1 MIPLVNRRPVA
12 VGVAEH
18 AGWAHL
24 VSVAAADG
32 MPAVVDRRRVKLI
45 EAGVPT
51 QPYHHETLALPDD
64 ESEQLLRLVK
74 RSIAASTA
82 LAFDR
87 LAADLHPQYR
97 VSAIALREPTL
108 PQLPKSVAEAHR
120 SYHVQCRADGM
131 LYHSAVCAAARQRR
145 WKVALHRRGDEVTR
159 AAAALKTR
167 VPAVEQ
173 FIADLKQAL
182 GPPWTADHRS
192 ACAAAISEMT
202 DLSGLS
208 DRRRR

>member
-64 ESEQLLRLVK
+64 ESEQLLRPPISNRLWGL
-74 RSIAASTA
+74 RGRRTIA
-82 LAFDR
+82 
-87 LAADLHPQYR
+87 
-97 VSAIALREPTL
+97 
-108 PQLPKSVAEAHR
+108 
-120 SYHVQCRADGM
+120 
-131 LYHSAVCAAARQRR
+131 
-145 WKVALHRRGDEVTR
+145 
-159 AAAALKTR
+159 
-167 VPAVEQ
+167 VPALQ
-173 FIADLKQAL
+173 
-182 GPPWTADHRS
+182 RS
-192 ACAAAISEMT
+192 A
-202 DLSGLS
+202 
-208 DRRRR
+208 R

>member
-1 MIPLVNRRPVA
+1 MAKERPV
-12 VGVAEH
+12 VIGVAEH

-24 VSVAAADG
+24 LSVAAADG
-32 MPAVVDRRRVKLI
+32 LPAVVDRRRVKLI

-82 LAFDR
+82 LAFER

-97 VSAIALREPTL
+97 VSAVALREPTL
-108 PQLPKSVAEAHR
+108 PHLPKSIAEAHG

-145 WKVALHRRGDEVTR
+145 WKVAFHRRGEETAA
-159 AAAALKTR
+159 AAAALKTS

-173 FIADLKQAL
+173 FIAELKRTL
-182 GPPWTADHRS
+182 GPPWTADHRC
-192 ACAAAISEMT
+192 ACAAAISEMR
-202 DLSGLS
+202 DLSRLPN
-208 DRRRR
+208 RRRR